1 MKVLLAALLAV
12 TAPLARGIETSV
24 VRRGDL
30 VVRIKVSGTVVTEDI
45 FRLKSTL
52 EGRVESVLASTNS
65 WSRAGQP
72 LALLAGKEMAAI
84 LDARGSQDPELLE
97 DRWQRVFRPAP
108 VRCPGD
114 CFVLKV
120 FAKAKAWMKPQAV
133 LFEAAA
139 KLKLVARVRPED
151 VQWVKDGQIL
161 TFWSLKDPARK
172 HSGRVTRFILDVQG
186 EKTDPGAGFALY
198 LSPDRFFVPGTE
210 WEGEIIAHEEKGAII
225 VPTNALIRSGD
236 AVYLTVRV
244 STGLTIGSMTQITA
258 GVEEGRELLILDDA
272 QLQGAER
279 HHQAVDRPAVERRR
293 SQPAD
298 AAAGE
303 PQPQP
308 RRPAPIDDKDYG
320 DDPYGEP

>member
-1 MKVLLAALLAV
+1 MKVLLAALLAAA
-12 TAPLARGIETSV
+12 APPARGIETSA

-30 VVRIKVSGTVVTEDI
+30 VVRVKVSGTVVTEDV
-45 FRLKSTL
+45 FRLKSTI
-52 EGRVESVLASTNS
+52 EGRVENVLASSDS
-65 WSRAGQP
+65 WRRADQP

-108 VRCPGD
+108 VRCPDD

-133 LFEAAA
+133 LFEVAA
-139 KLKLVARVRPED
+139 KLKLIARVRPED
-151 VQWVKDGQIL
+151 AQWVKDGQIL

-172 HSGRVTRFILDVQG
+172 YEGRVARFILDVQG
-186 EKTDPGAGFALY
+186 EKTDPGAGFSLY

-210 WEGEIIAHEEKGAII
+210 WEGEIIAAEEKETLIA
-225 VPTNALIRSGD
+225 PTAALIRFGD
-236 AVYLTVRV
+236 ALYLTVRV
-244 STGLTIGSMTQITA
+244 STGVTTDALTQITA

-272 QLQGAER
+272 RLQGAER
-279 HHQAVDRPAVERRR
+279 HRRAVDRPAVERRR
-293 SQPAD
+293 Q
-298 AAAGE
+298 AASGSD
-303 PQPQP
+303 QPQP
-308 RRPAPIDDKDYG
+308 RPRRAASTGDKDYG